1 MDDIELL
8 RRYSADGSEAA
19 FAAVVLRHVNLV
31 YSVALRHVGNPHQ
44 AEEITQAVF
53 VILARKAH
61 SLRKGTLLP
70 GWLHKTAWFVA
81 DNFRKTEFRRKN
93 REQEAYMQSL
103 LHEPESDAWAQMAP
117 LLDTA
122 LAGLGD
128 KDRNAVV
135 LRFFSGKKLSEVAAA
150 MGTSEEAARKRVD
163 RAVEK
168 LRHFFTRRGV
178 VLSAAVM
185 TTAISAYSVQAAP
198 AGLAVSGTGA
208 TASSSTLL
216 FIKTTLDK
224 MMWAKLKTSIA
235 GGLAVFLAVGVTA
248 VVVGKVHSSSLIED
262 AFRNTDAQSLE
273 KAPAVLVL
281 RSTRYPGPVNEAQ
294 SGERLVGRN
303 MLLRGLLCSAYDYP
317 WWDRVVQPA
326 DAPQGRY
333 DLLLT
338 LTDNSRE
345 MLRQEIQRQ
354 FGLVAHRES
363 RMTDVLLLEMDPAK
377 VARLKITGGGSSTA
391 SPPGWSSAVR
401 RLAFTNQPVSIVAQ
415 TLGHQLGRPVVDRT
429 GVSGNYDLLLQWT
442 AQNDVNSEVQAVQQA
457 VADQLG
463 LRLISSQE
471 LAALLVVE
479 KAER

>member
-1 MDDIELL
+1 
-8 RRYSADGSEAA
+8 
-19 FAAVVLRHVNLV
+19 
-31 YSVALRHVGNPHQ
+31 
-44 AEEITQAVF
+44 
-53 VILARKAH
+53 
-61 SLRKGTLLP
+61 
-70 GWLHKTAWFVA
+70 
-81 DNFRKTEFRRKN
+81 
-93 REQEAYMQSL
+93 
-103 LHEPESDAWAQMAP
+103 
-117 LLDTA
+117 
-122 LAGLGD
+122 
-128 KDRNAVV
+128 
-135 LRFFSGKKLSEVAAA
+135 
-150 MGTSEEAARKRVD
+150 
-163 RAVEK
+163 
-168 LRHFFTRRGV
+168 
-178 VLSAAVM
+178 
-185 TTAISAYSVQAAP
+185 
-198 AGLAVSGTGA
+198 
-208 TASSSTLL
+208 
-216 FIKTTLDK
+216 

-235 GGLAVFLAVGVTA
+235 GGLAVFLAASVTA

-294 SGERLVGRN
+294 SRERLVGRN

-317 WWDRVVQPA
+317 WWDRMVQPA

-345 MLRQEIQRQ
+345 MLRLEIQRQ

-401 RLAFTNQPVSIVAQ
+401 RLAFTNEPVSIVAQ

-429 GVSGNYDLLLQWT
+429 GVSGNYDLLLQWK

>member
-1 MDDIELL
+1 MA
-8 RRYSADGSEAA
+8 RSNFSAST
-19 FAAVVLRHVNLV
+19 VRIKV
-31 YSVALRHVGNPHQ
+31 
-44 AEEITQAVF
+44 
-53 VILARKAH
+53 
-61 SLRKGTLLP
+61 
-70 GWLHKTAWFVA
+70 
-81 DNFRKTEFRRKN
+81 
-93 REQEAYMQSL
+93 
-103 LHEPESDAWAQMAP
+103 
-117 LLDTA
+117 
-122 LAGLGD
+122 AGLGGGGS
-128 KDRNAVV
+128 NAV
-135 LRFFSGKKLSEVAAA
+135 
-150 MGTSEEAARKRVD
+150 
-163 RAVEK
+163 
-168 LRHFFTRRGV
+168 TRMVRDG
-178 VLSAAVM
+178 
-185 TTAISAYSVQAAP
+185 
-198 AGLAVSGTGA
+198 
-208 TASSSTLL
+208 
-216 FIKTTLDK
+216 
-224 MMWAKLKTSIA
+224 IA
-235 GGLAVFLAVGVTA
+235 GVEFIAM
-248 VVVGKVHSSSLIED
+248 
-262 AFRNTDAQSLE
+262 NTDAQSLE

-294 SGERLVGRN
+294 SRERLVGRN

-317 WWDRVVQPA
+317 WWDRMVQPA

-345 MLRQEIQRQ
+345 MLRLEIQRQ

-391 SPPGWSSAVR
+391 SPPVWSSAVR
-401 RLAFTNQPVSIVAQ
+401 RLAFTNEPVSIVAQ